1 MTGGFMSGMERRR
14 WLERMGMF
22 FFASRLPRTSIGS
35 SPVALEGAGK
45 PLQLADCQ
53 PRRMLNVAQ
62 TKVLRSRYPVIDIHK
77 HLSFTAKSAN
87 GVGVGEA
94 MKYLAPV
101 EELLSLM
108 DRKNIR
114 VMVNLTGGVGKG
126 LEETIRKFQQPYP
139 ERFVIFTEPRWEGAN
154 QPGYSKFQADAI
166 ARSQQAGER
175 GLKILQTL
183 GLYLRAT

>member
-45 PLQLADCQ
+45 PLQLADFQ
-53 PRRMLNVAQ
+53 PRSMLHVPQ
-62 TKVLRSRYPVIDIHK
+62 TKVLRSRYPVIDIHT

-87 GVGVGEA
+87 GVGIGEA
-94 MKYLAPV
+94 MKYLTTAEAALP
-101 EELLSLM
+101 LM

-114 VMVNLTGGVGKG
+114 IMVNLTAGGGK
-126 LEETIRKFQQPYP
+126 
-139 ERFVIFTEPRWEGAN
+139 
-154 QPGYSKFQADAI
+154 
-166 ARSQQAGER
+166 
-175 GLKILQTL
+175 
-183 GLYLRAT
+183 